1 MYMYSTC
8 HVDKHDAIQSIS
20 QFICI
25 CIEQV
30 PSGMLSQVRFLYE
43 SELKKLNK
51 RNVKQALQKMSQSE
65 TTTPTKKPEVAH
77 IKI

>member
-1 MYMYSTC
+1 MVLLSS
-8 HVDKHDAIQSIS
+8 VFQL
-20 QFICI
+20 ICT

-65 TTTPTKKPEVAH
+65 TTPPAKKTEVAH
-77 IKI
+77 IN